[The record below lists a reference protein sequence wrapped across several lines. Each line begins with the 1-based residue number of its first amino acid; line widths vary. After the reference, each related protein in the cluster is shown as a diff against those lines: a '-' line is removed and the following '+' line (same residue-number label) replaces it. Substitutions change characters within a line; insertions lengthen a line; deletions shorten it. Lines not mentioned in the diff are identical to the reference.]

1 MTLKGLSEQYFSE
14 AEKIEKQIQ
23 KRKAELKRLPE
34 YSARRHI
41 LNREILILEDQLV
54 ETNITAKTL
63 AHYYEEK

>member
-1 MTLKGLSEQYFSE
+1 MTLKELSEQYFSE
-14 AEKIEKQIQ
+14 AEKIKKQIQ

-34 YSARRHI
+34 YSVRRYI
-41 LNREILILEDQLV
+41 LNREILILEDQLM